1 MYKERYKTAKLIDFV
16 NFNPLS
22 AKGSIWIPQVQP
34 TVFLSPLN
42 FCTTFF
48 HIMIEQNA

>member
-1 MYKERYKTAKLIDFV
+1 MYKERYKTAKFIDFV

-34 TVFLSPLN
+34 YRIIFKVLQGEFLTICLKY
-42 FCTTFF
+42 F
-48 HIMIEQNA
+48 